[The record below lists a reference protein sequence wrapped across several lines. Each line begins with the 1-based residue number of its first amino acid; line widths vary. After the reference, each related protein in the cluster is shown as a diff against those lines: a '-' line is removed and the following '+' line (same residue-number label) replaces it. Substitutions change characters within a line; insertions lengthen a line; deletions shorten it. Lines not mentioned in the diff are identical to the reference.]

1 MRGIMGWVALVTA
14 GATASAADEVVD
26 WSQSGNWAVRIDG
39 AAGNGCFIERQFD
52 GGIVLR
58 FGLLPELS
66 GGFVSAMSADWKQI
80 KPGETGLVK
89 FFTSEEKFAGEV
101 EMIEEAD
108 MRGGFAFFNN
118 PALPVEFAKRRSL
131 RVVGPG
137 GGEFEVDLTGSA
149 RAIAEMERC
158 QEAQQ

>member
-1 MRGIMGWVALVTA
+1 VLGVASTTA
-14 GATASAADEVVD
+14 VAADHVTN
-26 WSQSGNWAVRIDG
+26 WGQSGAWAVRIDG

-52 GGIVLR
+52 SGILLR
-58 FGLLPELS
+58 FGLLPERS
-66 GGFVSAMSADWKQI
+66 GGFVSALSVDWMQI
-80 KPGETGLVK
+80 TPGETGLVK

-101 EMIEEAD
+101 EMIEDAG

-118 PALPVEFAKRRSL
+118 PALPVEIAKRRSL
-131 RVVGPG
+131 RVVGPE

-158 QEAQQ
+158 QAAQE